1 MSEEDIKDAAVDAA
15 EEEKSEYDKL
25 ADFVDLED
33 LSSLMGEDDFADLDD
48 LGDISDLDLNGDEED
63 ISADMTEKL
72 PEQQPLVKDEVPEQ
86 SNQAETVE
94 KAQVTEESEASLD
107 DLVGDFLNDLD
118 AAGGVA
124 EPESNDIAPDSKED
138 EASLQDS
145 IPDDLES
152 LLAFDSHDTEEDD
165 GAGDSG
171 EVDISQAMEDEM
183 PVAGTIQDAA
193 ESLGETRNESESAE
207 DDMQAAMD
215 ALLAPKTAGTEV
227 TDALVEPEAD
237 EPKPEA
243 ADMLVEPEQ
252 GDTMPEVADALVEPE
267 QDDTVPEVA
276 DALVEP
282 EQDETRA
289 EVADALVEPEEET
302 FSLDDIL
309 ALDEDGM
316 DNSDDDMQALL
327 EGLGGSDIPEE
338 LSEVQEV
345 TKKPGLLKRLFGNVV
360 TDEIAEAELA
370 ERAKEQEEEAA
381 KKEAAEAAKEEKKAA
396 KAAKAEEKAEAKKA
410 KAEEKELKKAAKEE
424 EKAAKKAEKEA
435 KKAEEDAEAELEV
448 TGKLNKVGVSIVV
461 ILAAMFLAAEISGTK
476 IFSYRSTIKE
486 ATSFF
491 DAGKYTDAYQE
502 ILGTDMKKSDQE
514 TYDKI
519 VTVMKVQRALNS
531 YENYDNMKYY
541 PDALNAL
548 LVGLKKYDE
557 NLDTAKSLEVEEDL
571 DSCRDKIV
579 TLLDEEYGL
588 SESQA
593 RELLVLDK
601 TSYTDKVVAIAM
613 KKQS

>member
-1 MSEEDIKDAAVDAA
+1 
-15 EEEKSEYDKL
+15 
-25 ADFVDLED
+25 
-33 LSSLMGEDDFADLDD
+33 
-48 LGDISDLDLNGDEED
+48 
-63 ISADMTEKL
+63 
-72 PEQQPLVKDEVPEQ
+72 
-86 SNQAETVE
+86 
-94 KAQVTEESEASLD
+94 
-107 DLVGDFLNDLD
+107 
-118 AAGGVA
+118 
-124 EPESNDIAPDSKED
+124 
-138 EASLQDS
+138 
-145 IPDDLES
+145 
-152 LLAFDSHDTEEDD
+152 
-165 GAGDSG
+165 
-171 EVDISQAMEDEM
+171 
-183 PVAGTIQDAA
+183 
-193 ESLGETRNESESAE
+193 
-207 DDMQAAMD
+207 MQAAMD

-237 EPKPEA
+237 EPEPEA
-243 ADMLVEPEQ
+243 ADAFAELEQ

-267 QDDTVPEVA
+267 QDESQPEVA

-282 EQDETRA
+282 EQDEPRA
-289 EVADALVEPEEET
+289 EVTDALVEPDDTTEEEPEEET
-302 FSLDDIL
+302 FGLDDIL
-309 ALDEDGM
+309 ALDDDGV
-316 DNSDDDMQALL
+316 DDPDDDMQALL

-370 ERAKEQEEEAA
+370 ERAREQEEEAA
-381 KKEAAEAAKEEKKAA
+381 RKEAAEAAKEEKKAA

-410 KAEEKELKKAAKEE
+410 KAEEKELKKAAKAE
-424 EKAAKKAEKEA
+424 EKAAQKAEKEA

-502 ILGTDMKKSDQE
+502 ILGTDMKKTDQE

-601 TSYTDKVVAIAM
+601 TAYTDKVVAIAM

>member
-63 ISADMTEKL
+63 IPADMTEKL
-72 PEQQPLVKDEVPEQ
+72 PEQQPLVTDEVPEQ

-118 AAGGVA
+118 AAGGVT

-171 EVDISQAMEDEM
+171 EVDISQAKEDEM

-252 GDTMPEVADALVEPE
+252 NE
-267 QDDTVPEVA
+267 TVPEVA

-424 EKAAKKAEKEA
+424 EKAAQKAEKAA
-435 KKAEEDAEAELEV
+435 KKAEEDAEAELEI

-491 DAGKYTDAYQE
+491 DAGRYTDAYQE
-502 ILGTDMKKSDQE
+502 ILGTDMKKNDQE

-557 NLDTAKSLEVEEDL
+557 NLDTARSLEVEEDL

-601 TSYTDKVVAIAM
+601 TAYTDKVVAIAM

>member
-1 MSEEDIKDAAVDAA
+1 M
-15 EEEKSEYDKL
+15 
-25 ADFVDLED
+25 
-33 LSSLMGEDDFADLDD
+33 
-48 LGDISDLDLNGDEED
+48 
-63 ISADMTEKL
+63 
-72 PEQQPLVKDEVPEQ
+72 
-86 SNQAETVE
+86 
-94 KAQVTEESEASLD
+94 
-107 DLVGDFLNDLD
+107 
-118 AAGGVA
+118 
-124 EPESNDIAPDSKED
+124 
-138 EASLQDS
+138 
-145 IPDDLES
+145 
-152 LLAFDSHDTEEDD
+152 
-165 GAGDSG
+165 
-171 EVDISQAMEDEM
+171 
-183 PVAGTIQDAA
+183 
-193 ESLGETRNESESAE
+193 
-207 DDMQAAMD
+207 
-215 ALLAPKTAGTEV
+215 

-252 GDTMPEVADALVEPE
+252 NE
-267 QDDTVPEVA
+267 TVPEVA

-316 DNSDDDMQALL
+316 DNPDDDMQALL

-370 ERAKEQEEEAA
+370 ERAREQEEEAA
-381 KKEAAEAAKEEKKAA
+381 RKEAAEAAKEEKKAA

-410 KAEEKELKKAAKEE
+410 KAEEKGIKKAG
-424 EKAAKKAEKEA
+424 KKRKRRQPKRQRRKP
-435 KKAEEDAEAELEV
+435 KKSLKRDARAELEV

-541 PDALNAL
+541 PGCTQCIA
-548 LVGLKKYDE
+548 GRSE
-557 NLDTAKSLEVEEDL
+557 EV
-571 DSCRDKIV
+571 R
-579 TLLDEEYGL
+579 
-588 SESQA
+588 
-593 RELLVLDK
+593 
-601 TSYTDKVVAIAM
+601 
-613 KKQS
+613 

>member
-63 ISADMTEKL
+63 IPADMTEKL
-72 PEQQPLVKDEVPEQ
+72 PEQQPLVTDEVPEQ
-86 SNQAETVE
+86 QPLVTDEVPEQYNQAETVE
-94 KAQVTEESEASLD
+94 KAQVTEEPEASLD

-138 EASLQDS
+138 EVSLQDS

-152 LLAFDSHDTEEDD
+152 LLAFDSLDTEEAG

-171 EVDISQAMEDEM
+171 KVDTSQAM
-183 PVAGTIQDAA
+183 
-193 ESLGETRNESESAE
+193 E

-237 EPKPEA
+237 EPEPEA
-243 ADMLVEPEQ
+243 ADAFVEPEQ

-282 EQDETRA
+282 EQDEPRP
-289 EVADALVEPEEET
+289 EVADALEEPEEET
-302 FSLDDIL
+302 FGLDDIL

-316 DNSDDDMQALL
+316 DNPDDDMQALL

-370 ERAKEQEEEAA
+370 ERAREQEEEAA
-381 KKEAAEAAKEEKKAA
+381 RKEAAEAAKEEKKAA

-491 DAGKYTDAYQE
+491 DAGRYTDAYQE
-502 ILGTDMKKSDQE
+502 ILGTDMKKNDQE

-557 NLDTAKSLEVEEDL
+557 NLDTARSLEVEEDL

>member
-48 LGDISDLDLNGDEED
+48 LGDISDLDLNGDEGD
-63 ISADMTEKL
+63 IPADMTEKL
-72 PEQQPLVKDEVPEQ
+72 PEQQPLVTDEVPEQ
-86 SNQAETVE
+86 SDQAETVE

-124 EPESNDIAPDSKED
+124 EPESNDAAPDSKED

-152 LLAFDSHDTEEDD
+152 LLAFDSFDTEEDG

-171 EVDISQAMEDEM
+171 KVDTSQAM
-183 PVAGTIQDAA
+183 
-193 ESLGETRNESESAE
+193 E

-237 EPKPEA
+237 EPEPEA
-243 ADMLVEPEQ
+243 ADAFAEPEQ

-267 QDDTVPEVA
+267 QD
-276 DALVEP
+276 EP
-282 EQDETRA
+282 RA

-302 FSLDDIL
+302 FGLDDIL

-316 DNSDDDMQALL
+316 DNPDDDMQALL
-327 EGLGGSDIPEE
+327 EGIGGSDIPEE

-370 ERAKEQEEEAA
+370 EQAREQEEEAA
-381 KKEAAEAAKEEKKAA
+381 RKEAAEAAKEEKKAA

-410 KAEEKELKKAAKEE
+410 KAEEKELKKAAKAE
-424 EKAAKKAEKEA
+424 EKAAQKAEKEA

-601 TSYTDKVVAIAM
+601 TAYTDKVVAIAM

>member
-1 MSEEDIKDAAVDAA
+1 M
-15 EEEKSEYDKL
+15 
-25 ADFVDLED
+25 
-33 LSSLMGEDDFADLDD
+33 
-48 LGDISDLDLNGDEED
+48 
-63 ISADMTEKL
+63 
-72 PEQQPLVKDEVPEQ
+72 
-86 SNQAETVE
+86 
-94 KAQVTEESEASLD
+94 TEESEASLD

-252 GDTMPEVADALVEPE
+252 NE
-267 QDDTVPEVA
+267 TVPEVA
-276 DALVEP
+276 DALAEP

-289 EVADALVEPEEET
+289 EVADALVEPEDET

-424 EKAAKKAEKEA
+424 EKAAQKAEKAA
-435 KKAEEDAEAELEV
+435 KKAEEDAEAELEI

-502 ILGTDMKKSDQE
+502 ILGTDMKKTDQE

-557 NLDTAKSLEVEEDL
+557 NLDTARSLEVEEDL

-601 TSYTDKVVAIAM
+601 TAYTDKVVAIAM

>member
-63 ISADMTEKL
+63 IPTDMTEKL

-118 AAGGVA
+118 VAGGVA

-252 GDTMPEVADALVEPE
+252 NE
-267 QDDTVPEVA
+267 TVPEVA
-276 DALVEP
+276 DALAEP

-289 EVADALVEPEEET
+289 EVADALVEPEDET

-424 EKAAKKAEKEA
+424 EKAAQKAEKAA
-435 KKAEEDAEAELEV
+435 KKAEEDAEAELEI

-491 DAGKYTDAYQE
+491 DAGRYTDAYQE
-502 ILGTDMKKSDQE
+502 ILGTDMKKNDQE

-601 TSYTDKVVAIAM
+601 TAYTDKVVAIAM

>member
-1 MSEEDIKDAAVDAA
+1 MSEEDIKDAVVDAA

-63 ISADMTEKL
+63 IPADMTEKL
-72 PEQQPLVKDEVPEQ
+72 PEQQPLVTDEVPEQQPLVTDEVPEQ

-171 EVDISQAMEDEM
+171 EVDISQAKEDEM

-252 GDTMPEVADALVEPE
+252 NE
-267 QDDTVPEVA
+267 TVPEVA

-289 EVADALVEPEEET
+289 EVADALVEPEDET

-424 EKAAKKAEKEA
+424 EKAAKKAE
-435 KKAEEDAEAELEV
+435 EDAEAELEI

-491 DAGKYTDAYQE
+491 DAGRYTDAYQE
-502 ILGTDMKKSDQE
+502 ILGTDMKKTDQE

-601 TSYTDKVVAIAM
+601 TAYTDKVVAIAM

>member
-1 MSEEDIKDAAVDAA
+1 MSKEDIKDAAVDAA

-48 LGDISDLDLNGDEED
+48 LGDISDLDLDGEEED
-63 ISADMTEKL
+63 IPAAMTEEL
-72 PEQQPLVKDEVPEQ
+72 PEQQPVVTDEVPEQ
-86 SNQAETVE
+86 SDQTETAK
-94 KAQVTEESEASLD
+94 KAPVTEEPEASLD

-124 EPESNDIAPDSKED
+124 EHDSTAAAESEEEEK
-138 EASLQDS
+138 ASLLDS
-145 IPDDLES
+145 IPDDLETLMAS
-152 LLAFDSHDTEEDD
+152 GSFDN
-165 GAGDSG
+165 
-171 EVDISQAMEDEM
+171 MED
-183 PVAGTIQDAA
+183 PVGITEDTGALQEAADETEIPAAGTEQDTA
-193 ESLGETRNESESAE
+193 ESFGDAGEQSEFAD

-215 ALLAPKTAGTEV
+215 VLLGTKTVEPEV
-227 TDALVEPEAD
+227 TDALVEPETD
-237 EPKPEA
+237 EP
-243 ADMLVEPEQ
+243 EPE
-252 GDTMPEVADALVEPE
+252 EADALVEPE
-267 QDDTVPEVA
+267 QNDTASEVA
-276 DALVEP
+276 DAFAEP
-282 EQDETRA
+282 EQDETRS
-289 EVADALVEPEEET
+289 EVTDALVEPDDTTEEEPEEET
-302 FSLDDIL
+302 FGLDDIL
-309 ALDEDGM
+309 ALDDDGV
-316 DNSDDDMQALL
+316 DDPDDDMQALL

-370 ERAKEQEEEAA
+370 ERAREQEEEAA

-410 KAEEKELKKAAKEE
+410 KAEEKELKKAAKAE

-557 NLDTAKSLEVEEDL
+557 NLDTAKNLEIEDDL

-588 SESQA
+588 SEPQA

-601 TSYTDKVVAIAM
+601 TAYTDKVVAIAM

>member
-1 MSEEDIKDAAVDAA
+1 MSEEDIKDAAADAA

-33 LSSLMGEDDFADLDD
+33 LSSLMGEDDFANLDD
-48 LGDISDLDLNGDEED
+48 LGDISDLDLDGEEED
-63 ISADMTEKL
+63 IPAAMTEEL
-72 PEQQPLVKDEVPEQ
+72 PEQQPVVTDEVPEQ
-86 SNQAETVE
+86 SDQTETAE
-94 KAQVTEESEASLD
+94 KAPVAEEPEASLD

-124 EPESNDIAPDSKED
+124 EHDSTAAAESEEEEK
-138 EASLQDS
+138 ASLLDS
-145 IPDDLES
+145 IPDDLETLMAS
-152 LLAFDSHDTEEDD
+152 GSFDN
-165 GAGDSG
+165 
-171 EVDISQAMEDEM
+171 MEDSVGITEDTGALQEAAAETEI
-183 PVAGTIQDAA
+183 PAAGTEQDTA
-193 ESLGETRNESESAE
+193 ESFGDAGEQSEFAD

-215 ALLAPKTAGTEV
+215 ALLGTKTVEPEV
-227 TDALVEPEAD
+227 TDALVEPETD
-237 EPKPEA
+237 EPEPEA
-243 ADMLVEPEQ
+243 V
-252 GDTMPEVADALVEPE
+252 DALVEPE
-267 QDDTVPEVA
+267 QNDMAPEVA
-276 DALVEP
+276 DAFAEP
-282 EQDETRA
+282 EQDENRS
-289 EVADALVEPEEET
+289 EVTDALVEPDDTTEEEPEEET
-302 FSLDDIL
+302 FGLDDIL
-309 ALDEDGM
+309 ALDDDGV
-316 DNSDDDMQALL
+316 DDPDDDMQALL

-370 ERAKEQEEEAA
+370 ERAREQEEEAA

-410 KAEEKELKKAAKEE
+410 KAEEKELKKAAKAE

-557 NLDTAKSLEVEEDL
+557 NLDTAKSLEVEDDL

-601 TSYTDKVVAIAM
+601 TAYTDKVVAIAM

>member
-227 TDALVEPEAD
+227 TDALVEPEA
-237 EPKPEA
+237 

-252 GDTMPEVADALVEPE
+252 NE
-267 QDDTVPEVA
+267 TVPEVA

-289 EVADALVEPEEET
+289 EVADALVEPEDET

-410 KAEEKELKKAAKEE
+410 KAEEKALKKAAKEE
-424 EKAAKKAEKEA
+424 EKAAQKAEKAA
-435 KKAEEDAEAELEV
+435 KKAEEDAEAELEI

-491 DAGKYTDAYQE
+491 DAGRYTDAYQE
-502 ILGTDMKKSDQE
+502 ILGTDMKKNDQE

-557 NLDTAKSLEVEEDL
+557 NLDTARSLEVEEDL

-601 TSYTDKVVAIAM
+601 TAYTDKVVAIAM

>member
-63 ISADMTEKL
+63 IPADMTEKL
-72 PEQQPLVKDEVPEQ
+72 PEQQPLVTDEVPEQ

-94 KAQVTEESEASLD
+94 KAQVTEEPEASLD

-124 EPESNDIAPDSKED
+124 ETESNDIAPDSKED

-152 LLAFDSHDTEEDD
+152 LLAFDSLDTEEDD

-252 GDTMPEVADALVEPE
+252 NE
-267 QDDTVPEVA
+267 TVPEVA

-289 EVADALVEPEEET
+289 EVADALVEPEDET

-424 EKAAKKAEKEA
+424 EKAAQKAEKAA
-435 KKAEEDAEAELEV
+435 KKAEEDAEAELEI

-502 ILGTDMKKSDQE
+502 ILGTDMKKTDQE
-514 TYDKI
+514 IYDKI

-601 TSYTDKVVAIAM
+601 TAYTDKVVAIAM

>member
-63 ISADMTEKL
+63 IPADMTEKL
-72 PEQQPLVKDEVPEQ
+72 PEQQPLVKDEVPEQQPLVKDEVPEQ

-171 EVDISQAMEDEM
+171 EVDISQAKEDEM

-252 GDTMPEVADALVEPE
+252 NE
-267 QDDTVPEVA
+267 TVP
-276 DALVEP
+276 
-282 EQDETRA
+282 

-424 EKAAKKAEKEA
+424 EKAAQKAEKAA
-435 KKAEEDAEAELEV
+435 KKAEEDADAELEI

-491 DAGKYTDAYQE
+491 DAGRYTDAYQE
-502 ILGTDMKKSDQE
+502 ILGTDMKKTDQE

-557 NLDTAKSLEVEEDL
+557 NLDTARSLEVEEDL

-601 TSYTDKVVAIAM
+601 TAYTDKVVAIAM

>member
-63 ISADMTEKL
+63 IPADMTEKL
-72 PEQQPLVKDEVPEQ
+72 PEQQPLVTDEVPEQ
-86 SNQAETVE
+86 QPLVTDEVPEQYNQAETVE
-94 KAQVTEESEASLD
+94 KAQVTEEPEASLD

-138 EASLQDS
+138 EVSLQDS

-152 LLAFDSHDTEEDD
+152 LLAFDSLDTEEAG

-171 EVDISQAMEDEM
+171 KVDTSQAM
-183 PVAGTIQDAA
+183 
-193 ESLGETRNESESAE
+193 E

-237 EPKPEA
+237 ESEPEA
-243 ADMLVEPEQ
+243 ADAFVEPEQ

-282 EQDETRA
+282 EQDEPRP
-289 EVADALVEPEEET
+289 EVADALEEPEEET

-316 DNSDDDMQALL
+316 DNPDDDMQALL

-370 ERAKEQEEEAA
+370 ERAREQEEEAA
-381 KKEAAEAAKEEKKAA
+381 RKEAAEAAKEEKKAA

>member
-63 ISADMTEKL
+63 IPADMTEKL

-118 AAGGVA
+118 VAGGVA

-252 GDTMPEVADALVEPE
+252 NE
-267 QDDTVPEVA
+267 TVPEVA
-276 DALVEP
+276 DALAEP

-289 EVADALVEPEEET
+289 EVADALVEPEDET

-396 KAAKAEEKAEAKKA
+396 KAAKAEEKVEAKKA

-424 EKAAKKAEKEA
+424 EKAAQKAEKAA
-435 KKAEEDAEAELEV
+435 KKAEEDAEAELEI

-491 DAGKYTDAYQE
+491 DAGRYTDAYQE
-502 ILGTDMKKSDQE
+502 ILGTDMKKNDQE

-601 TSYTDKVVAIAM
+601 TAYTDKVVAIAM

>member
-63 ISADMTEKL
+63 IPADMTEKL
-72 PEQQPLVKDEVPEQ
+72 PEQQPLVTDEVPEQ
-86 SNQAETVE
+86 SDQADTVE
-94 KAQVTEESEASLD
+94 KAPMTEESEASLD

-124 EPESNDIAPDSKED
+124 ESESNDTAPDSKED
-138 EASLQDS
+138 EASLPDS

-152 LLAFDSHDTEEDD
+152 LLAFDSFDTEEA
-165 GAGDSG
+165 GEAGDSG
-171 EVDISQAMEDEM
+171 KVDTSQAM
-183 PVAGTIQDAA
+183 
-193 ESLGETRNESESAE
+193 E

-215 ALLAPKTAGTEV
+215 VLLAPKTAGTEV
-227 TDALVEPEAD
+227 TDAHVEPEAD
-237 EPKPEA
+237 EPEPEV
-243 ADMLVEPEQ
+243 ADAFVEPEQ

-282 EQDETRA
+282 EQDDTVP
-289 EVADALVEPEEET
+289 EVADALEEPEEET

-316 DNSDDDMQALL
+316 DNPDDDMQALL

-370 ERAKEQEEEAA
+370 ERAREQEEEAA
-381 KKEAAEAAKEEKKAA
+381 RKEAAEAAKEEKKAA

-601 TSYTDKVVAIAM
+601 TAYTDKVVAIAM

>member
-63 ISADMTEKL
+63 IPADMTEKL
-72 PEQQPLVKDEVPEQ
+72 PEQQPLVTDEVPEQ

-94 KAQVTEESEASLD
+94 KAPMTEESEASLD

-124 EPESNDIAPDSKED
+124 EPESNDVAPDSKED
-138 EASLQDS
+138 ETSLQDS

-152 LLAFDSHDTEEDD
+152 LLAFDSFDTEEDG

-171 EVDISQAMEDEM
+171 KIDTSQAM
-183 PVAGTIQDAA
+183 
-193 ESLGETRNESESAE
+193 E

-237 EPKPEA
+237 EPEPEA
-243 ADMLVEPEQ
+243 ADAFAEPEQ

-282 EQDETRA
+282 EQDEPRA

-302 FSLDDIL
+302 FGLDDIL

-316 DNSDDDMQALL
+316 DNPDDDMQALL
-327 EGLGGSDIPEE
+327 EGIGGSDIPEE

-370 ERAKEQEEEAA
+370 ERAREQEEEAA
-381 KKEAAEAAKEEKKAA
+381 RKEAAEAAKEEKKAA

-410 KAEEKELKKAAKEE
+410 KAEEKELKKAAKAE
-424 EKAAKKAEKEA
+424 EKAAQKAEKEA

-601 TSYTDKVVAIAM
+601 TAYTDKVVAIAM

>member
-63 ISADMTEKL
+63 IPADMTEKL

-94 KAQVTEESEASLD
+94 KAQGTEESEASLD

-152 LLAFDSHDTEEDD
+152 LLAFDSLDTEEDD

-171 EVDISQAMEDEM
+171 EVDISQAKEDEM

-252 GDTMPEVADALVEPE
+252 NE
-267 QDDTVPEVA
+267 TVPEVA

-289 EVADALVEPEEET
+289 EVADALVEPEDET

-345 TKKPGLLKRLFGNVV
+345 TKKPGL
-360 TDEIAEAELA
+360 
-370 ERAKEQEEEAA
+370 
-381 KKEAAEAAKEEKKAA
+381 
-396 KAAKAEEKAEAKKA
+396 
-410 KAEEKELKKAAKEE
+410 
-424 EKAAKKAEKEA
+424 
-435 KKAEEDAEAELEV
+435 
-448 TGKLNKVGVSIVV
+448 
-461 ILAAMFLAAEISGTK
+461 
-476 IFSYRSTIKE
+476 
-486 ATSFF
+486 
-491 DAGKYTDAYQE
+491 
-502 ILGTDMKKSDQE
+502 
-514 TYDKI
+514 
-519 VTVMKVQRALNS
+519 
-531 YENYDNMKYY
+531 
-541 PDALNAL
+541 
-548 LVGLKKYDE
+548 
-557 NLDTAKSLEVEEDL
+557 
-571 DSCRDKIV
+571 
-579 TLLDEEYGL
+579 
-588 SESQA
+588 
-593 RELLVLDK
+593 
-601 TSYTDKVVAIAM
+601 
-613 KKQS
+613 

>member
-63 ISADMTEKL
+63 IPADMTEKL

-118 AAGGVA
+118 VAGGVA

-252 GDTMPEVADALVEPE
+252 NE
-267 QDDTVPEVA
+267 TVPEVA
-276 DALVEP
+276 DALAEP

-289 EVADALVEPEEET
+289 EVADALVEPEDET

-424 EKAAKKAEKEA
+424 EKAAQKAEKAA
-435 KKAEEDAEAELEV
+435 KKAEEDAEAELEI

-491 DAGKYTDAYQE
+491 DAGRYTDAYQE
-502 ILGTDMKKSDQE
+502 ILGTDMKKNDQE

-601 TSYTDKVVAIAM
+601 TAYTDKVVAIAM